1 MILHG
6 SLTVRCNAI
15 DSPDC
20 QIGRKTKLS
29 SNILVYNALNT
40 DLISELSRCILVY
53 PIAGIRKGF
62 QSILHLFGLG
72 VCWT

>member
-1 MILHG
+1 M
-6 SLTVRCNAI
+6 
-15 DSPDC
+15 
-20 QIGRKTKLS
+20 
-29 SNILVYNALNT
+29 VYNALNT
-40 DLISELSRCILVY
+40 DLISELSRRILVY